1 MKIMRKII
9 EIDEELCDGCGLCVP
24 DCAEGSLVIVDG
36 KAKMVSD
43 NLCDGLGACLG
54 ACPTGALK
62 IIERE
67 AEDFDEEAVEEYLEK
82 QKDAQQQTA
91 PKASGCPSA
100 QLKTFAAPTPCQT
113 ANKPLQMSSGGGTS
127 SLTHWPVQIR
137 LVPPTAPFLQGAD
150 LLVAA
155 DCAAVS
161 APNFQLD
168 YLTGKVVM
176 MGCPK
181 FDDAESYVQRFS
193 EIIANCQLNSLTI
206 LIMEVPCCSSMNGI
220 IKQAIERAGT
230 SVPVEQITISTQ
242 GAVIERKNW

>member
-24 DCAEGSLVIVDG
+24 DCAEGSLVIIDG
-36 KAKMVSD
+36 KAKMISD

-54 ACPTGALK
+54 SCPTGALK

-67 AEDFDEEAVEEYLEK
+67 AEDFDEEAVEEYLAK
-82 QKDAQQQTA
+82 QKDDTAEEA

-100 QLKTFAAPTPCQT
+100 QLKTFAPSTPCQT
-113 ANKPLQMSSGGGTS
+113 ANKPIAMAAGGGTS

-155 DCAAVS
+155 DCCTIS

-168 YLTGKVVM
+168 YLAGKVVM

-193 EIIANCQLNSLTI
+193 EIFANCNLNSLTI

-220 IKQAIERAGT
+220 IQQAIERSGT
-230 SVPVEQITISTQ
+230 TVPVEQITLSTQ
-242 GAVIERKNW
+242 GAEIERKTW